1 MATFSI
7 REFSDE
13 LAADFDAINRAWIT
27 TMFVVEPHDDQVL
40 SHPREMIVDR
50 GGTILFVA
58 DAQGRVLGA
67 GALMLTG
74 GGAIELTKMGV
85 RDAARGSGAG
95 RFLLDALIERA
106 RTLAPTPLYLLT
118 RRSTST
124 NRPASSTIH
133 GSWDALA
140 ETMHGAMS
148 RCRFRSIECSLS
160 QAAAM
165 RVTEEVVSDD
175 LG

>member
-118 RRSTST
+118 SRKCS
-124 NRPASSTIH
+124 AAIH
-133 GSWDALA
+133 LYEQAGFVHDPRIMGRFGGDYARCDV
-140 ETMHGAMS
+140 AMS
-148 RCRFRSIECSLS
+148 FPL
-160 QAAAM
+160 
-165 RVTEEVVSDD
+165 D
-175 LG
+175 